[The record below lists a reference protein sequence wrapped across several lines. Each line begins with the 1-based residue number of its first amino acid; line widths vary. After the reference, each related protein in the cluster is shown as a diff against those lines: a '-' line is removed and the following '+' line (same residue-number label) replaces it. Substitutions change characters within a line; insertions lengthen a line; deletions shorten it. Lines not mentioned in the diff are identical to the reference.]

1 LTQKRHWP
9 AFNYLCPKL
18 HSDRFQCCQLDPLG
32 CLVLGLEGA
41 NETALSHLQAA
52 AASNWH
58 DTAEKARYLLD
69 LFAAT
74 LTAQDPRGQ
83 TLIAGGTCRPR
94 AAFSDQSYSG
104 CSNQQKC
111 SPTAGARQ
119 GGKGSI
125 EKQSR
130 EEEAESRKE
139 QEEERSS
146 RLAVYA
152 DKAYREKCRR
162 QEVLIV
168 FALIGSPPGINAS
181 RKGDLVS

>member
-1 LTQKRHWP
+1 VSPLPWAFLHNQDPKATSRSLP
-9 AFNYLCPKL
+9 A
-18 HSDRFQCCQLDPLG
+18 CQLDPLG

-41 NETALSHLQAA
+41 NETGLSNLQAA

-58 DTAEKARYLLD
+58 DAAEKARYLLD

-74 LTAQDPRGQ
+74 LAAQDPRGQ
-83 TLIAGGTCRPR
+83 TLIAGVLADLERL
-94 AAFSDQSYSG
+94 SDNRRYSG
-104 CSNQQKC
+104 CSNQHKC
-111 SPTAGARQ
+111 SPRQERGQ
-119 GGKGSI
+119 GGKGST

-130 EEEAESRKE
+130 EEAESRKE

-152 DKAYREKCRR
+152 DKAYRKKCRR

-181 RKGDLVS
+181 RKGNLVS

>member
-1 LTQKRHWP
+1 MP
-9 AFNYLCPKL
+9 CPGIRGRQWN
-18 HSDRFQCCQLDPLG
+18 SNIPLA
-32 CLVLGLEGA
+32 V
-41 NETALSHLQAA
+41 A

-58 DTAEKARYLLD
+58 DAAEKARYLLD

-74 LTAQDPRGQ
+74 LAAQDPRGQ
-83 TLIAGGTCRPR
+83 KTNVHPQREWG
-94 AAFSDQSYSG
+94 
-104 CSNQQKC
+104 
-111 SPTAGARQ
+111 Q

-130 EEEAESRKE
+130 EEEAEIRKE

-146 RLAVYA
+146 RLGVYA
-152 DKAYREKCRR
+152 SEAYRKKQRR

-181 RKGDLVS
+181 RKGNFVSWLFAAR